1 MYIDEDTKQQI
12 LARATLEAALDK
24 FCTRAQG
31 YTQRKRVYTCPF
43 CGKEME
49 YHAGKKLVK
58 CFHCDWGTN
67 SAVTLLME
75 TEKIDYPAALQRLA
89 DAFGVVI
96 PKATPSAPASARKAA

>member
-43 CGKEME
+43 CGKEI
-49 YHAGKKLVK
+49 APSP
-58 CFHCDWGTN
+58 CSWR
-67 SAVTLLME
+67 
-75 TEKIDYPAALQRLA
+75 PRRLTTPPPSS
-89 DAFGVVI
+89 GW
-96 PKATPSAPASARKAA
+96 PTPSA

>member
-24 FCTRAQG
+24 FCTRATG
-31 YTQRKRVYTCPF
+31 YRDRHRVYTCPF

-49 YHAGKKLVK
+49 YHPGKQLVK

-67 SAVTLLME
+67 SAVTLLMD
-75 TEKIDYPAALQRLA
+75 TEKIDYPTALQRLA

-96 PKATPSAPASARKAA
+96 PEQPRPEPKPRHRA